1 MVSQYVDYWK
11 SPPRRRADQVAP
23 PGSAR
28 KPTAASRRQS
38 RQQLAQAQ
46 RPQSPIW
53 VSPGPDCLIFLRI
66 FLEIRKRNAS
76 DGAYRTAAARVRR
89 FICKRPSRSA
99 APDGQLRKCSLRPAG
114 PCSGQGESLPIQVV
128 LPQVTPHRAKP
139 SVIWLPTDRAWRL
152 SGAQAARHD
161 CSPPGLRASRQFRHS

>member
-1 MVSQYVDYWK
+1 PQDLPSFPTRRSSDLGTMVSQCVDYWK

-66 FLEIRKRNAS
+66 FLDRKS
-76 DGAYRTAAARVRR
+76 T
-89 FICKRPSRSA
+89 
-99 APDGQLRKCSLRPAG
+99 
-114 PCSGQGESLPIQVV
+114 
-128 LPQVTPHRAKP
+128 
-139 SVIWLPTDRAWRL
+139 RL
-152 SGAQAARHD
+152 NSSHVKI
-161 CSPPGLRASRQFRHS
+161 